1 MIKIGID
8 PKQIDGIRDA
18 LKDKASRLPREV
30 ATAVNATAKKVRF
43 EASKELRKGLGAPV
57 KVLKKAIKT
66 KSSASKDQ
74 LYAIIRLWK
83 GHPIPL
89 KYFKPRQVKGRKA
102 TKKREAVEGGV
113 TYKINPAFGVRSILR
128 GAFIMRPSGHVA
140 QRIGKERFPVKF
152 MHGPSPGESFEKLG
166 IVQLAWKVARQE
178 LPKQME
184 RRVRF
189 LMLKNSG
196 GLRGKQK

>member
-1 MIKIGID
+1 VIRIGID
-8 PKQIDGIRDA
+8 PKQINRIREA
-18 LKDKASRLPREV
+18 LLDKASRLPREV

-43 EASKELRKGLGAPV
+43 EASKELRKALAVPV
-57 KVLKKAIKT
+57 KILKKSIQT
-66 KSSASKDQ
+66 KSSASKDH
-74 LYAIIRLWK
+74 LRAIVRLWK

-102 TKKREAVEGGV
+102 TKKRGAVEGGV
-113 TYKINPAFGVRSILR
+113 TYKINPAFGARSILR

-140 QRIGKERFPVKF
+140 QRIGKERFPVLF
-152 MHGPSPGESFEKLG
+152 MHGPSPGESFDKLG
-166 IVQLAWKVARQE
+166 ITMLAWKVARQE

-189 LMLKNSG
+189 LLLKNSG

>member
-1 MIKIGID
+1 VIKIGID
-8 PKQIDGIRDA
+8 PKQLDGIRAA
-18 LKDKASRLPREV
+18 LLDKVNRLPREV
-30 ATAVNATAKKVRF
+30 ATAINATAKKVRF
-43 EASKELRKGLGAPV
+43 EASKELRKELAVPV
-57 KVLKKAIKT
+57 NILKKTIKT

-74 LYAIIRLWK
+74 LRAIVRLWK

-89 KYFKPRQVKGRKA
+89 KYFKPRQVKGRKGS
-102 TKKREAVEGGV
+102 KKRGAVEGGV
-113 TYKINPAFGVRSILR
+113 TYKINPAFGARSILR
-128 GAFIMRPSGHVA
+128 GAFIMRPNGHVA

-166 IVQLAWKVARQE
+166 ITQLAWKVARQE

-184 RRVRF
+184 RRIRF
-189 LMLKNSG
+189 LLLKQSG